1 MGHIDFKPYLYIN
14 LPYSIVGFWSWQ
26 LQTSSEYVQYSITQL
41 ACATTQAQQSWEPNY
56 TGYTPVFLDPS
67 QLHLSH
73 SRDFWASVNIVTSK
87 EIHKTSVD
95 DGDDDS
101 DSVTDDD
108 TVRARVP
115 DNQGRAR
122 CCCC

>member
-1 MGHIDFKPYLYIN
+1 MN
-14 LPYSIVGFWSWQ
+14 
-26 LQTSSEYVQYSITQL
+26 
-41 ACATTQAQQSWEPNY
+41 N
-56 TGYTPVFLDPS
+56 
-67 QLHLSH
+67 
-73 SRDFWASVNIVTSK
+73 VTSK
-87 EIHKTSVD
+87 EIHKTIVD
-95 DGDDDS
+95 DGDDDG